1 MNQKV
6 HELLNQQINK
16 EFYSAYLY
24 LDFSNYFEAKGLDGF
39 ANWYRIQ
46 AQEERDHAM
55 LFYDYLQNE
64 SQTVTLDA
72 IANIK
77 KEMGD
82 QVCVGAG
89 TVMTVEQVRLAAE
102 AGAEYM
108 ISPNTE
114 PEVIYATK
122 QLGKVSIPGAM
133 TPTEVAYA
141 YQCGAD
147 IVKMFPAGI
156 LGPGYIKAV
165 KAPLKHVPVTAVGGV
180 NAKNCVEFFKAGASG
195 VGVGGNLVSP
205 ELVNA
210 GRFDEITAL
219 ALEYTNALKE
229 V

>member
-1 MNQKV
+1 MSQEVMNK
-6 HELLNQQINK
+6 I
-16 EFYSAYLY
+16 
-24 LDFSNYFEAKGLDGF
+24 LDGKIVAIVRGIDSGKIADLARALAAGGITCIEVTF
-39 ANWYRIQ
+39 DQSAPEK
-46 AQEERDHAM
+46 AQ
-55 LFYDYLQNE
+55 N
-64 SQTVTLDA
+64 TLDA

-77 KEMGD
+77 KALGD

-89 TVMTVEQVRLAAE
+89 TVMTAEQVRLAAE

-108 ISPNTE
+108 ISPNTD
-114 PEVIYATK
+114 PEVIAETK
-122 QLGKVSIPGAM
+122 RLDKVSIPGAM

-141 YQCGAD
+141 YKCGAD

-165 KAPLKHVPVTAVGGV
+165 KAPLKHIPVTAVGGV
-180 NAKNCVEFFKAGASG
+180 NAQNCAEFFKAGASG

-210 GRFDEITAL
+210 GRFDEITAMAQAYTDAL
-219 ALEYTNALKE
+219 AQ